1 MTQIVYYWYIPY
13 VEYFLLSLVDE
24 ALLLL
29 LSESPGIS
37 GYTINRLVEQRGYR
51 AWAGIGTSSIYARL
65 KKIEQRGFA
74 TSAPDDKKSGRG
86 PQGRL
91 FTLTTEGRKVLEHEV
106 EIGLSTTREHDPRFN
121 LALCGLHLLSK
132 HKVDRLLTKR
142 RYFLATEQR
151 RLERVF
157 ESQRDALD
165 RGARLLFERIIHG
178 IAAEIR
184 WLDTVLPEAWP

>member
-1 MTQIVYYWYIPY
+1 MNNIS
-13 VEYFLLSLVDE
+13 LSHVDE

-74 TSAPDDKKSGRG
+74 TSAPDDKKSGQG

-91 FTLTTEGRKVLEHEV
+91 FTLTTEGQKVLEHEV

-121 LALCGLHLLSK
+121 LALCGVHLLSK
-132 HKVDRLLTKR
+132 HKVDTLLTKR
-142 RYFLATEQR
+142 RHFLAAEQR

-157 ESQRDALD
+157 ESQRDSLD
-165 RGARLLFERIIHG
+165 HGARLLFERIIHG

>member
-1 MTQIVYYWYIPY
+1 MDYNC
-13 VEYFLLSLVDE
+13 LSHVDE

-65 KKIEQRGFA
+65 KKIEQHGFA
-74 TSAPDDKKSGRG
+74 TSAPDNKKSGRG

-91 FTLTTEGRKVLEHEV
+91 FTLTAEGRKVLQREV
-106 EIGLSTTREHDPRFN
+106 EIGLATTREHDPRFN

-132 HKVDRLLTKR
+132 HKGDKLLTKR
-142 RYFLATEQR
+142 RHSLAAEQR

-157 ESQRDALD
+157 DSQRDSLD

-184 WLDTVLPEAWP
+184 WLDAVLQEARQ